1 MISLPVCKTISAYAF
16 YPYPYNSSYNM
27 ALSKIIAPQCEN
39 IENNAFNHCINL
51 SSFGFTSALQHIG
64 YRAFANCGTGIENF
78 PFELLNTIVSI
89 DPNVFADGTLSKLSH
104 STLTYVPIGA
114 FE

>member
-1 MISLPVCKTISAYAF
+1 MISLPICKNISAYAF
-16 YPYPYNSSYNM
+16 YPYNDAYDM

-39 IENNAFNHCINL
+39 IEDYAFYSCSNL
-51 SSFGFTSALQHIG
+51 SSFDFTSTLQHIG
-64 YRAFANCGTGIENF
+64 YRAFAKCGTGIENF

-89 DPNVFADGTLSKLSH
+89 DPNVFASGTLSKLSH